1 MPFTFEA
8 LPARYGDSLFLT
20 FEDGGQVRRMLI
32 DAGPATVYQTAVRKR
47 LIAAKAEAGGEL
59 TLDAIMVS
67 HVDEDHIL
75 GLLDLFA
82 ELQDAEQRRQ
92 PWPWDVKWLLHNSFD
107 ALMDE
112 GEGGMARELGG
123 ETLLASLGGAAALSA
138 ALGGD
143 REFGHAAELVLASYA
158 QGAKLSTLAA
168 ALRII
173 RNPPDGSP
181 ILSADAPRVLK
192 LGAASF
198 IVVGP
203 RKRELEKLRKA
214 WDKWRETVKAKKKP
228 TAELAAT
235 LDTSVP
241 NLSSIV
247 ALLEHGGAKVLLTG
261 DARSD
266 YIHEGLRAAGLTDA
280 AGRLH
285 VDILKMP
292 HHGSIRNVTS
302 GFLKEV
308 TADHYVAS
316 GDGTYGN
323 PDRAT
328 LDLIEQARPQ
338 GGYTVHLTYD
348 AETCDRTHDAWRRA
362 RGKGPL
368 DVQAEGIA
376 PVVERWKKPGSGIT
390 VREGP
395 VAIAFP

>member
-1 MPFTFEA
+1 MPFMFEA

-20 FEDGGQVRRMLI
+20 FEDGGQTRRVLI
-32 DAGPATVYQTAVRKR
+32 DAGPATVYENFVRKR
-47 LIAAKAEAGGEL
+47 LVEARAEAGGEL
-59 TLDAIMVS
+59 TLDAVMVS
-67 HVDEDHIL
+67 HVDADHIV

-82 ELQDAEQRRQ
+82 ELQDAEQRQQ
-92 PWPWDVKWLLHNSFD
+92 PWPFDVKWLLHNSFD

-112 GEGGMARELGG
+112 GEGGVARVLGG
-123 ETLLASLGGAAALSA
+123 ETLLASLGGAATLSG
-138 ALGGD
+138 ALGEGRTFD
-143 REFGHAAELVLASYA
+143 HAAELVLASYA
-158 QGAKLSTLAA
+158 QGSKLSTLAA
-168 ALRII
+168 ALRIT

-181 ILSADAPRVLK
+181 IMSTEAPRVLN

-198 IVVGP
+198 TIVGP
-203 RKRELEKLRKA
+203 RERELKKLRKA
-214 WDKWRETVKAKKKP
+214 WDKWRETAKAKKKP

-266 YIHEGLRAAGLTDA
+266 YIHDGLKAAGLTDA
-280 AGRLH
+280 AGKLH
-285 VDILKMP
+285 VDVLKMP
-292 HHGSIRNVTS
+292 HHGSIRNVTLD
-302 GFLKEV
+302 FLKKV

-328 LDLIEQARPQ
+328 LELIEQARPQ
-338 GGYTVHLTYD
+338 GGFTVHLTYD
-348 AETCDRTHDAWRRA
+348 AATCDRIHDAWLTG

-368 DVQAEGIA
+368 DVAADGIA
-376 PVVERWKKPGSGIT
+376 PVVARWKQPGSGVT